1 MDDIQKGVCNRLN
14 DKFLAKF
21 VTNKSINL
29 DSDIKI
35 EKNHYKK
42 QGEDL
47 SSSNIEIRNKDI
59 KFNI

>member
-35 EKNHYKK
+35 EKNDYKK
-42 QGEDL
+42 QGDDL